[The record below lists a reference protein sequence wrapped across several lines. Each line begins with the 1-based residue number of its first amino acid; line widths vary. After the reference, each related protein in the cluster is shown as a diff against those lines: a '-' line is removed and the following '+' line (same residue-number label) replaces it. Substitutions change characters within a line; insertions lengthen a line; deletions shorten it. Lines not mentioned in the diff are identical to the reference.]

1 MEEQSLFEKLSDSQF
16 NKYMKYFF
24 TIVDDDFD
32 DIREFMGMDL
42 QMYNKIKA
50 PIGRDLDRLDYEY
63 LWYVLIHNRRSDILD
78 SNTNTIRP
86 QLESKLITYTDEW
99 VANISETRQGDLLT
113 YIGDEIDVQYLS
125 VLNSEAWIEPFLWE
139 TKDRNTEY
147 IDFIDDDWNID

>member
-78 SNTNTIRP
+78 SNINTIRP
-86 QLESKLITYTDEW
+86 QLESKLITYTEEW
-99 VANISETRQGDLLT
+99 VANISETRQGELLT
-113 YIGDEIDVQYLS
+113 YVGDEIDVPYLS
-125 VLNSEAWIEPFLWE
+125 VLKGDAWIEPLDWE
-139 TKDRNTEY
+139 TTNINTEY

>member
-78 SNTNTIRP
+78 PNINTIRP
-86 QLESKLITYTDEW
+86 QLESKLITYTEEF
-99 VANISETRQGDLLT
+99 VANISETHQGELLT
-113 YIGDEIDVQYLS
+113 YVGDEIDTSYLWE
-125 VLNSEAWIEPFLWE
+125 LKGEGWIDPFLWE
-139 TKDRNTEY
+139 TKDRN
-147 IDFIDDDWNID
+147 IDYTDLIDDNWNID

>member
-78 SNTNTIRP
+78 SNINTIRP
-86 QLESKLITYTDEW
+86 QLESKLITYTEEW
-99 VANISETRQGDLLT
+99 VANISETRQGELLT
-113 YIGDEIDVQYLS
+113 YVGDEIDVSYLS
-125 VLNSEAWIEPFLWE
+125 VLKGDGWIEPLDWE
-139 TKDRNTEY
+139 TTNINTEY
-147 IDFIDDDWNID
+147 IDFIDDVWNID

>member
-78 SNTNTIRP
+78 PNINTIRP

-99 VANISETRQGDLLT
+99 VATITDTRQGELLT

-125 VLNSEAWIEPFLWE
+125 VLNSEAWIEPLAWE
-139 TKDRNTEY
+139 TTNTNTEY
-147 IDFIDDDWNID
+147 IDFIDDTWIID

>member
-78 SNTNTIRP
+78 PNINTIRP

-99 VANISETRQGDLLT
+99 VATITDTRQGELLT

-125 VLNSEAWIEPFLWE
+125 VLNSEAWIEPLAWE
-139 TKDRNTEY
+139 TTNTNTEH
-147 IDFIDDDWNID
+147 IDFIDDNWIID

>member
-78 SNTNTIRP
+78 PNINTIRP
-86 QLESKLITYTDEW
+86 QLESKLITYTEEW
-99 VANISETRQGDLLT
+99 VANILETRQGELLT
-113 YIGDEIDVQYLS
+113 YVGDEIDVQYLS
-125 VLNSEAWIEPFLWE
+125 VLKGDEWIDPFLWE
-139 TKDRNTEY
+139 TKDQNIEY
-147 IDFIDDDWNID
+147 IDFTDDDWNID